1 LKGHKKEKED
11 RAREGGMNKLS
22 KRGNIKS
29 SENATGHRMGRM
41 DQLLDACEG
50 DENPCP

>member
-1 LKGHKKEKED
+1 
-11 RAREGGMNKLS
+11 MS

-29 SENATGHRMGRM
+29 SKSAIRRHIEM

-50 DENPCP
+50 DENLRPQTFGMAVTILVNLILKPYYH